1 MYSEKVK
8 TLTLDKANI
17 IFGITLRGRMDIEI
31 SLNYLVYDW
40 FYKLGNSSVYGPD
53 YGCSGYFMQENKF
66 NRVKFIINDNGTDR
80 LFVTGFKKNISN
92 EEKEKIRFENTKF
105 ISYFEDTE
113 YGYLFQII

>member
-17 IFGITLRGRMDIEI
+17 TFCILGEKGKEVEI
-31 SLNYLVYDW
+31 SLNYLVSDW
-40 FYKLGNSSVYGPD
+40 LYHLGYNWVYGPD
-53 YGCSGYFMQENKF
+53 YGISGYFRQENKF
-66 NRVKFIINDNGTDR
+66 SKVVFIINDNGPDK
-80 LFVTGFKKNISN
+80 LFVTGIKKDQKQD
-92 EEKEKIRFENTKF
+92 KENIRFENTKF